1 MSKTYISAALRRLV
15 YDRAKEACEYCLVPE
30 VAVFG
35 SHEVDHIIAEKHGG
49 QTEGDNLALACTI
62 CNKHKGS
69 DLASL
74 DPITGKI
81 VRLYQ
86 PRRDCWSEHFQ
97 FEAGEIRPLTA
108 IGRVT
113 VRLLQMNR
121 QERVEERRL
130 LAQAK
135 ALHGVE

>member
-35 SHEVDHIIAEKHGG
+35 VHEVDHVIAEKHGG
-49 QTEGDNLALACTI
+49 QTEGNNLALACI
-62 CNKHKGS
+62 YNKHKGS

-74 DPITGKI
+74 DPITGEI

-86 PRRDCWSEHFQ
+86 PRQDCWSEHFQ
-97 FEAGEIRPLTA
+97 FEM
-108 IGRVT
+108 
-113 VRLLQMNR
+113 RLVKLF
-121 QERVEERRL
+121 
-130 LAQAK
+130 
-135 ALHGVE
+135 H

>member
-15 YDRAKEACEYCLVPE
+15 YDRAQDVCEYCFVPE

-35 SHEVDHIIAEKHGG
+35 SHEVDHVIAEKHGG
-49 QTEGDNLALACTI
+49 KTEGDNLALACTI

-69 DLASL
+69 DLASI
-74 DPITGKI
+74 DPITGEI

-97 FEAGEIRPLTA
+97 FEAGGIRPLTA

-113 VRLLQMNR
+113 VCLLQMNR
-121 QERVEERRL
+121 QERIDERRL

-135 ALHGVE
+135 ALHGFE